1 MALQKVV
8 NIDPAIGVPGSQA
21 AFLGEVIT
29 VQNYLSDG
37 TAAAGQVVWNGTATV
52 NPVSGGAIGVG
63 KVATGDGT
71 GGGALAGLAVRLIT
85 GVLPDTSDGQL
96 TYERGELVTVAIRG
110 DFFVTATGSATAGQ
124 SVNVVTA
131 TGAMTYGTPGTGEI
145 ATGWTVTE
153 GGTTGDLIV
162 ISNHG

>member
-1 MALQKVV
+1 M
-8 NIDPAIGVPGSQA
+8 
-21 AFLGEVIT
+21 
-29 VQNYLSDG
+29 
-37 TAAAGQVVWNGTATV
+37 
-52 NPVSGGAIGVG
+52 
-63 KVATGDGT
+63 
-71 GGGALAGLAVRLIT
+71 
-85 GVLPDTSDGQL
+85 LPDTSDGQL

-124 SVNVVTA
+124 SVNVNTT
-131 TGAMTYGTPGTGEI
+131 TGAMTYGTAGSGEI